1 MAPTVVVSH
10 IRQTHHKFRIKCRRY
25 VQRTQYSRAMLTFFF
40 VLILSQSLLV
50 ASRPVSGPSDLPD
63 HTVIFNMDS
72 TDQQTAAAIQA
83 FIQHNDIQ
91 GELRQV
97 LTSLSP
103 SQTSGM
109 AGTAMDISSIM
120 SQLRRRVSEKILQ
133 IVDNS

>member
-1 MAPTVVVSH
+1 
-10 IRQTHHKFRIKCRRY
+10 
-25 VQRTQYSRAMLTFFF
+25 MLTFFF

-109 AGTAMDISSIM
+109 TGTAMDISSIM
-120 SQLRRRVSEKILQ
+120 SQLRRRVKEKILQ

>member
-1 MAPTVVVSH
+1 
-10 IRQTHHKFRIKCRRY
+10 
-25 VQRTQYSRAMLTFFF
+25 MLTFFF

-50 ASRPVSGPSDLPD
+50 ASRPVSPSDLPD

-120 SQLRRRVSEKILQ
+120 SQLRRRVKEKILQ